1 MDNLDPRTS
10 IEHGVLSE
18 ETRFERH
25 MEVPKTSQHNGV
37 AESRNKFFPR
47 MVRCTMARRQPVF
60 PIWEDALPSA
70 AYILNRVPT
79 KS

>member
-37 AESRNKFFPR
+37 AKSRN
-47 MVRCTMARRQPVF
+47 MT
-60 PIWEDALPSA
+60 LPKDGLMYNGA
-70 AYILNRVPT
+70 
-79 KS
+79 